1 MTVEM
6 YEPYTDD
13 ELEEKYRGQMDD
25 TSDPQYAYEYGMM
38 LYEIRKRH
46 YIDGQ
51 DFAGRIVYWL
61 RRYLAQ
67 DETEAACVKRSRYI
81 VTKLLNEYPELR
93 EEFRKEKA
101 EQHSE

>member
-1 MTVEM
+1 M
-6 YEPYTDD
+6 YKPYTDD

-46 YIDGQ
+46 YIDGE
-51 DFAGRIVYWL
+51 DFAEKIIYWL
-61 RRYLAQ
+61 RRYQEQESTKPECLKQ
-67 DETEAACVKRSRYI
+67 SRYI

-93 EEFRKEKA
+93 SAYRGK
-101 EQHSE
+101 